1 VVTLDLKQ
9 QAAST
14 EQALDIAFEGIRMEL
29 ATKKAGVVKTLLD
42 GSITGE
48 AKRGRMVAILGPSG
62 AGKSSVLHA
71 LAGRVQQNAK
81 LKLYGRRFINGVEI
95 SGDSL
100 VPAAFVEQAASFFPY
115 MTVRETLSFRVELK
129 LGSTL
134 NRSQRDIIVDDL
146 IHDLVLT
153 KSADTLVGDDKV
165 RGISG
170 GERKRLSIAVE
181 MINAP
186 KAIFLD
192 EPTSGLDSTAAAALT
207 DTLRKLADGGRT
219 VIAVIHQPSQHVFSQ
234 FDDVLLVSEGRQMY
248 FGPRSAVRSHM
259 ETNGCAALPETGTAE
274 HILDCISPMPIMGE
288 TTNIEVV
295 DRLDRLAAVAMEA
308 SAAAS
313 GSMTKLVPSSLT
325 GSSNSSN
332 NHNHKIVRYSSDH
345 QFGPKASLARQC
357 KLLFGRAL
365 QQLSRG
371 KITIILKL
379 VQQLSTALIYGGIY
393 NLGAN
398 QASIQDRFGL
408 MSLIAIGTANVA
420 IAQTIR
426 TFPKE
431 KAIVSKELSSQ
442 LYRTLPYFIGKA
454 VSELPLTGILNA
466 IFGLGVY
473 GLTGM
478 SRMKDKLFNFIS
490 ILAMHGM
497 VSQSV
502 GLMIGAV
509 SPNSVRI

>member
-1 VVTLDLKQ
+1 VITLDLKQ
-9 QAAST
+9 QAEST
-14 EQALDIAFEGIRMEL
+14 EQAVDIGFEEIRMEL
-29 ATKKAGVVKTLLD
+29 STKTGQVKTLLD
-42 GSITGE
+42 GSISGE
-48 AKRGRMVAILGPSG
+48 AKSGRMLAILGPSG
-62 AGKSSVLHA
+62 AGKSSILHA

-81 LKLYGRRFINGVEI
+81 IKLYGRRYINGVEI

-100 VPAAFVEQAASFFPY
+100 VPTAFVEQDASFFPY

-134 NRSQRDIIVDDL
+134 NRTQRDIIVNDL
-146 IHDLVLT
+146 IQELGLT
-153 KSADTLVGDDKV
+153 KSADTIVGDDKV

-181 MINAP
+181 MISAP

-234 FDDVLLVSEGRQMY
+234 FDDLLLVSEGRQMY
-248 FGPRSAVRSHM
+248 HGPRSAVRLYM
-259 ETNGCAALPETGTAE
+259 ESNGCAALPETGTAE
-274 HILDCISPMPIMGE
+274 HILDCISPMALLNE
-288 TTNIEVV
+288 TTETDVQE
-295 DRLDRLAAVAMEA
+295 RLERLAKVAAEA
-308 SAAAS
+308 AAAS
-313 GSMTKLVPSSLT
+313 DRTNGDPSSS
-325 GSSNSSN
+325 SSNGQN
-332 NHNHKIVRYSSDH
+332 GGNHKIVRYSSDQ

-371 KITIILKL
+371 KATIILKV
-379 VQQLSTALIYGGIY
+379 VQQITTALIYGGIY
-393 NLGAN
+393 NLGTN

-420 IAQTIR
+420 IAQTVR
-426 TFPKE
+426 AFPKE

-466 IFGLGVY
+466 VFGLGVY

-478 SRMKDKLFNFIS
+478 SRIKEKLFNFIS

-502 GLMIGAV
+502 GLMIGAI
-509 SPNSVRI
+509 SPNSVRRR

>member
-1 VVTLDLKQ
+1 M
-9 QAAST
+9 
-14 EQALDIAFEGIRMEL
+14 EFMDIAFEGLQMEL
-29 ATKKAGVVKTLLD
+29 TTKKGVKTILD
-42 GSITGE
+42 GSITGN
-48 AKRGRMVAILGPSG
+48 AQRGRMLAILGPSG

-71 LAGRVQQNAK
+71 LAGRVQQSSK
-81 LKLYGRRFINGVEI
+81 LKLYGRRFINNQEI

-100 VPAAFVEQAASFFPY
+100 VPSAFVEQDASFFPY

-134 NRSQRDIIVDDL
+134 KRPQRESVVSDL
-146 IHDLVLT
+146 IQELGLYKV
-153 KSADTLVGDDKV
+153 ADSIVGDDKV

-181 MINAP
+181 MISAP

-192 EPTSGLDSTAAAALT
+192 EPTSGLDSTAAAQLV

-248 FGPRSAVRSHM
+248 FGPRLEVRSYM
-259 ETNGCAALPETGTAE
+259 ESNGCMAMPETGTAE
-274 HILDCISPMPIMGE
+274 HILDCISPLALLGE
-288 TTNIEVV
+288 NEDEVGI
-295 DRLDRLAAVAMEA
+295 RLDRLAAT
-308 SAAAS
+308 AAAAES
-313 GSMTKLVPSSLT
+313 KQGADT
-325 GSSNSSN
+325 
-332 NHNHKIVRYSSDH
+332 IVRYATGR
-345 QFGPKASLARQC
+345 QLGPRASLIRQC
-357 KLLFGRAL
+357 KLLFGRAIH
-365 QQLSRG
+365 QLSRG
-371 KITIILKL
+371 RVAIILKL
-379 VQQLSTALIYGGIY
+379 VQQLTTAFIYGGIY
-393 NLGAN
+393 NLGTN

-426 TFPKE
+426 AFPKE
-431 KAIVSKELSSQ
+431 KAIVSKELSAQ
-442 LYRTLPYFIGKA
+442 LYRTLPYFVGKA
-454 VSELPLTGILNA
+454 ISELPLTGILNA

-473 GLTGM
+473 WLTGM
-478 SRMKDKLFNFIS
+478 SRMKQKLVHFIS
-490 ILAMHGM
+490 VLAMHGM

-509 SPNSVRI
+509 SPNSVRSAVVRFWIHLRSCTGRCVGTIPRGFGFEYHL